1 MASPNLSVPFN
12 NLVRNA
18 THLKPELMS
27 VFGDFIDGGHYILGP
42 NHELFEAEL
51 ATYVGVS
58 SAIGCANG
66 TDALQ
71 LAMRALGVCPGDQIL
86 IAANAGGYSMTAIN
100 LIGAEPVFADIDAH
114 THLLTVDTIAKAVE
128 EQALKPKAI
137 VVTHLYGAAAKAKEI
152 HDWAKSRGIFL
163 IEDCAQALGARDG
176 VSRVGSLAD
185 IATTSFYP
193 TKNLG
198 ALGDGGAVLTND
210 ANLSKKIKELR
221 QYGWTK
227 KYHTE
232 TQGGTNSRLDEIQ
245 AAILRVKL
253 RNLDDLNQRRREI
266 HSRYEAAGKNLK
278 FVNTSSDS
286 FIGHLAV
293 IEVPNRT
300 EVVEYLQL
308 QGIATDIHYPI
319 PDHKQV
325 IRKNHRLW
333 ELPVTEALALKVL
346 SIPLFPELLE
356 EEILG
361 VESALKNMPANWG

>member
-1 MASPNLSVPFN
+1 MANSNLSVPFN
-12 NLVRNA
+12 NLGRNA
-18 THLKPELMS
+18 TSLKPELMS
-27 VFGDFIDGGHYILGP
+27 IFDDFIDGGNYILGP

-51 ATYVGVS
+51 ASYVGVS

-71 LAMRALGVCPGDQIL
+71 LAMRALEVSPGDQIL
-86 IAANAGGYSMTAIN
+86 TAANAGGYSMTAIS
-100 LIGAEPVFADIDAH
+100 LIGAETVFADVDPH
-114 THLLTVDTIAKAVE
+114 THLLTVDTIAKSVE
-128 EQALKPKAI
+128 EQFLNPKAI
-137 VVTHLYGAAAKAKEI
+137 VVTHLYGAAANVKEI
-152 HDWAKSRGIFL
+152 HDWARSRGIFL
-163 IEDCAQALGARDG
+163 IEDCAQALGAKIG
-176 VSRVGSLAD
+176 ASRVGSLAD

-198 ALGDGGAVLTND
+198 ALGDGGAVLTDD
-210 ANLSKKIKELR
+210 ANMSKKIKELR

-232 TQGGTNSRLDEIQ
+232 TQGGTNSRLDELQ

-253 RNLDDLNQRRREI
+253 RNLDELNHRRREI
-266 HSRYEAAGKNLK
+266 HSRYETAGKKIK

-293 IEVPNRT
+293 VEVHNRT
-300 EVVEYLQL
+300 EVVNYFQR
-308 QGIATDIHYPI
+308 QGIATDVHYPI
-319 PDHKQV
+319 PDHKQA
-325 IRKNHRLW
+325 IRKNLRQW
-333 ELPVTEALALKVL
+333 DLPVTEALASKVL

-361 VESALKNMPANWG
+361 VESALENMPTNCG